1 MTPKTVVELINSIR
15 KEGKL
20 PPLNKYGSKPMNG
33 TESCEG
39 INGQNTLKG
48 EIRGPYCRELPAKK
62 VNPKQVFIDMY
73 GEENL

>member
-1 MTPKTVVELINSIR
+1 MVELINSIR

-48 EIRGPYCRELPAKK
+48 EIRGPYCRELLAKK